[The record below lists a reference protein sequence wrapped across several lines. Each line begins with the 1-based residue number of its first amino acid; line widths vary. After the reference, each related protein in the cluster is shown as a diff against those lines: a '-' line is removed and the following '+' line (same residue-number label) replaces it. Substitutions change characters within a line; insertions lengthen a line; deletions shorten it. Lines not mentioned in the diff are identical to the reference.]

1 MTSII
6 GAGLSGLI
14 AATQFPQAQVFEAN
28 GPGAAQHR
36 AVLRFRSDK
45 LSRLIGIPFRRVT
58 VRKSIYSTG
67 RHMSPSIE
75 LANLYSRKTNGGYL
89 DRSIW
94 NTEAVERYIAPED
107 IQQQLAELAG
117 NRICWNTPIN
127 PIHIGEEPLIST
139 MPMPQL
145 LKMLRAKEMSDD
157 DVPVNPYSIADDQFK
172 FASISVDRFRIRG
185 ADVYQTIY
193 YPDHSTSVYR
203 ASMTGSL
210 LIVERMQNWNPAIS
224 FSNGSSLPVVDS
236 GNLDMVMHSFGILH
250 ADIEKVEIGHQQRF
264 GKISP
269 IDDAARRQFI
279 YDSTVRHQV
288 YALGRFATWRNILLD
303 DVVDDVAIIR
313 RLISQGHYSAT
324 LQHHK
329 GAKEIT

>member
-14 AATQFPQAQVFEAN
+14 AATQFPQALVFEAN
-28 GPGAAQHR
+28 GPEAVSHR

-45 LSRLIGIPFRRVT
+45 LSRLIGIPFRKVM
-58 VRKSIYSTG
+58 VRKSIYSAG
-67 RHMSPSIE
+67 RHAAPSID

-94 NTEAVERYIAPED
+94 NLEAVERYIAPED
-107 IQQQLAELAG
+107 VQQQLAELVG
-117 NRICWNTPIN
+117 NRIHWNHPIN
-127 PIHIGEEPLIST
+127 PQELGEEPLIST
-139 MPMPQL
+139 MPMPVL
-145 LKMLRAKEMSDD
+145 LKMLRAKDGLPQQLEDD
-157 DVPVNPYSIADDQFK
+157 MFR
-172 FASISVDRFRIRG
+172 FASIKVDRFRIDG

-193 YPDHSTSVYR
+193 YPDHDTSIYR

-210 LIVERMQNWNPAIS
+210 LIVERMQGWAEP
-224 FSNGSSLPVVDS
+224 PREVD
-236 GNLDMVMHSFGILH
+236 NLDMIMRSFGLLDSDIKSIELGH
-250 ADIEKVEIGHQQRF
+250 AQRF
-264 GKISP
+264 GKITP
-269 IDDAARRQFI
+269 IDDVLRRQFI
-279 YDSTVRHQV
+279 YESTVRHHV

-303 DVVDDVAIIR
+303 DVVDDVAIIK

-329 GAKEIT
+329 GAKEPS